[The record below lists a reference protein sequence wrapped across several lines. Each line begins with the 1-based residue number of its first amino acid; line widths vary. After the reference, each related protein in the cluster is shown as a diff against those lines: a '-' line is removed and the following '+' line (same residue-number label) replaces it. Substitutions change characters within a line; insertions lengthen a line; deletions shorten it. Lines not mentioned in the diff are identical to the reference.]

1 MKLSHL
7 VGERLKETPSGATL
21 KSHILML
28 RAGYIKQVSAGIFS
42 MLPPAQRVSEKV
54 QKIIREEMDALGGQ
68 EVLFPVVMPRELW

>member
-28 RAGYIKQVSAGIFS
+28 RAGYIK
-42 MLPPAQRVSEKV
+42 
-54 QKIIREEMDALGGQ
+54 
-68 EVLFPVVMPRELW
+68 